1 VRIRALCLAAAAAA
15 CGSPRTAPNEPTP
28 AATSDARPTEPPP
41 PPRADAVPAPVTLDR
56 DLPALAGRI
65 AELYGAAGDALV
77 AAGTD
82 CTRASA
88 GLTALRDRFA
98 DVRDAIAR
106 VVADNR
112 VALLEPE
119 LDAQRDVIKAALA
132 RMKPTLDA
140 CKTDAKLDE
149 ALEGLAP
156 GG

>member
-1 VRIRALCLAAAAAA
+1 VSRRRCSCLRLAANGAQRADAGRDQRCASHRTAAA
-15 CGSPRTAPNEPTP
+15 
-28 AATSDARPTEPPP
+28 
-41 PPRADAVPAPVTLDR
+41 AVPAPVTLDR

>member
-1 VRIRALCLAAAAAA
+1 LRRLWLSVAAAAVA
-15 CGSPRTAPNEPTP
+15 CGSPRPAPQEPAP
-28 AATSDARPTEPPP
+28 VAAADARPAEPE

-56 DLPALAGRI
+56 DLPALAARI

-82 CTRASA
+82 CARASA
-88 GLTALRDRFA
+88 GLTALREKFS
-98 DVRDAIAR
+98 DVRDAVAR
-106 VVADNR
+106 VVADDR
-112 VALLEPE
+112 VKLLEPE
-119 LDAQRDVIKAALA
+119 LDAQREAIKTALA

-140 CKTDAKLDE
+140 CRTDARLNE